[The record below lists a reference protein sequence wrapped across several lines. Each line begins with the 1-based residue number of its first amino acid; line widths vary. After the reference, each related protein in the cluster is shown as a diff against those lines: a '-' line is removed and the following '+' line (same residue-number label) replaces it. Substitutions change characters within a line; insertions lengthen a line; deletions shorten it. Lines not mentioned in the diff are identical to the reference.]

1 MTWVNVVATGVD
13 ENRFVNRTEKVMST
27 GNLLY
32 LLMCIGMFAGF
43 AVVLAY
49 ESWQQSRL
57 GPDMIGSVP
66 EDDRTLDQ
74 SHGHAVH
81 A

>member
-1 MTWVNVVATGVD
+1 
-13 ENRFVNRTEKVMST
+13 MST

-32 LLMCIGMFAGF
+32 LLMCIGMFAVF

-49 ESWQQSRL
+49 CSWQQSTL

-66 EDDRTLDQ
+66 EGDRQPDLADH
-74 SHGHAVH
+74 HGQGNAAHA
-81 A
+81 